1 MVETRKID
9 DEDCQQSLEIDQ
21 ALSRDA
27 CVFLF
32 GRSIKLTQSLSGI
45 VFLVYLFS
53 PPPPWNSCFIF
64 IFLSLSLFFP
74 QDRCIAWTLFCLSCF
89 SSSHNN
95 KNKGIQR
102 KILYYIPYSANVI
115 FGKEGDDNYI
125 MSYFDMQEILVNGR
139 ICFAAISG
147 QRKERSEAKK

>member
-1 MVETRKID
+1 MISLKIKMVETRKID

-53 PPPPWNSCFIF
+53 PPP
-64 IFLSLSLFFP
+64 SLKLLFYFYFFVFVPFFP
-74 QDRCIAWTLFCLSCF
+74 PRQMYRLNFVLPF
-89 SSSHNN
+89 VFF
-95 KNKGIQR
+95 QF
-102 KILYYIPYSANVI
+102 P
-115 FGKEGDDNYI
+115 
-125 MSYFDMQEILVNGR
+125 
-139 ICFAAISG
+139 
-147 QRKERSEAKK
+147 

>member
-53 PPPPWNSCFIF
+53 PPPLETLVLFTFFVFVP
-64 IFLSLSLFFP
+64 FFP
-74 QDRCIAWTLFCLSCF
+74 QDRC
-89 SSSHNN
+89 
-95 KNKGIQR
+95 
-102 KILYYIPYSANVI
+102 
-115 FGKEGDDNYI
+115 
-125 MSYFDMQEILVNGR
+125 SYRLNFVLPFVFFQ
-139 ICFAAISG
+139 FP
-147 QRKERSEAKK
+147 

>member
-53 PPPPWNSCFIF
+53 PPPSLKLLFYF
-64 IFLSLSLFFP
+64 YFLSLSLFFP
-74 QDRCIAWTLFCLSCF
+74 KTDVSLEL
-89 SSSHNN
+89 
-95 KNKGIQR
+95 
-102 KILYYIPYSANVI
+102 
-115 FGKEGDDNYI
+115 
-125 MSYFDMQEILVNGR
+125 
-139 ICFAAISG
+139 CFAFRVFPVPITTKI
-147 QRKERSEAKK
+147 KEFREKFCIIYCIVLM